1 MGLFCIRKEL
11 VCFARIIKSLI
22 ENWIVVPVIMIAN
35 QFDLFEIF
43 IVPKI
48 DSVDRK
54 WRVRAC
60 KVIYRSVDTNRSSKS
75 CALKSGIDLYIKNS
89 LLVEDL
95 QGESKSHL

>member
-1 MGLFCIRKEL
+1 M
-11 VCFARIIKSLI
+11 V
-22 ENWIVVPVIMIAN
+22 AN

-43 IVPKI
+43 IVAKV

-75 CALKSGIDLYIKNS
+75 CALKSGLDFYIISS

-95 QGESKSHL
+95 QRESKNHL